1 MPTGVLG
8 GLATTEA
15 EQNAHLLAD
24 LRAADGVSYL
34 PHGTVANQLAT
45 RLSASRAVGANG
57 YPLYGV
63 HEFPPPVGKIP
74 PHRSDA
80 SAFLLADAY
89 ETAQPVYVKDVAEVP
104 DGSAGGT
111 NGFGTR
117 IAAVSYS
124 AESERNRPSI
134 RLCWSRRRA
143 RSRSSTGSFPGT

>member
-8 GLATTEA
+8 GLATTEV

-24 LRAADGVSYL
+24 LLAADGVSYL

-45 RLSASRAVGANG
+45 RLSASRAVVANG

-74 PHRSDA
+74 RSDA
-80 SAFLLADAY
+80 GAFLLADAY
-89 ETAQPVYVKDVAEVP
+89 GAAQPSTSRMSPRCRTGRQAGP
-104 DGSAGGT
+104 TGSAPGSPS
-111 NGFGTR
+111 
-117 IAAVSYS
+117 VSYS

-134 RLCWSRRRA
+134 RLCWSWRRA
-143 RSRSSTGSFPGT
+143 RSRSSKGSFPGT